1 MMEDIYY
8 KSLENEAVG
17 QLTAFLSRETMPQD
31 SIGVSSKNLTL
42 NAGQCSEEHVLKCT
56 FKACDPEQT
65 GEVSVFRIIEYLQEM
80 TGQNCE
86 DWRFRSLYKR
96 LDPQE
101 RGIAVDFSTFCAVM
115 KDWISDCRQE
125 GEDAVDLT
133 NSIQDLQHGNKQ
145 LAVQNTKLQKTIE
158 AAEELN
164 SRLSEEI
171 CDLKGKLKGTQPA
184 LEQARV
190 LANELED
197 LKVFSKSL
205 EEENSKLHTQARQ
218 LVKEQQFLSVQLDKV
233 QEMNKKLLLE
243 KESSKCKIKDLFT
256 KKAKMKS
263 QISEYENLISCKDA
277 ALNEKTKHAEELTV
291 TLDEYRMVV
300 QELKLEVSRLQ
311 EHLSQSYQDQY
322 VLPGDFLENV
332 KTCSQ
337 APAQPL
343 WMEIE
348 ESQRQQ
354 FGEEA
359 DLPSPLCGMLT
370 SLVTDPLASG
380 DIGSLAERAV
390 YSTFPETTLL
400 SSAESDSTTASQ
412 EQALV
417 PVCGELI
424 PTVREKSDENL
435 FEILLH
441 RFLVS
446 SSCLLLH
453 ILWNLVL
460 LGLPAFIALLAVSF
474 LVLPFNQQPA
484 WAESKGC
491 SWPQL
496 QLQYLQP
503 PPT

>member
-1 MMEDIYY
+1 MMEDIYH

-17 QLTAFLSRETMPQD
+17 QLTAFLSNETMPRD
-31 SIGVSSKNLTL
+31 SIGVSSKNITL

-133 NSIQDLQHGNKQ
+133 NSIQDLQHGNKK
-145 LAVQNTKLQKTIE
+145 LAVQNIKLQKTIE

-171 CDLKGKLKGTQPA
+171 CDLKGKLRGLYYSTQQA

-190 LANELED
+190 MANELED
-197 LKVFSKSL
+197 LKVFAKSL

-218 LVKEQQFLSVQLDKV
+218 LVKEQQFLSVQMDKV

-243 KESSKCKIKDLFT
+243 KESSKCKIKDLFS

-343 WMEIE
+343 WIEIE
-348 ESQRQQ
+348 ESQKQ

-359 DLPSPLCGMLT
+359 GLPSPLCGMLT

-380 DIGSLAERAV
+380 DTGSLADRV
-390 YSTFPETTLL
+390 
-400 SSAESDSTTASQ
+400 
-412 EQALV
+412 
-417 PVCGELI
+417 
-424 PTVREKSDENL
+424 
-435 FEILLH
+435 
-441 RFLVS
+441 
-446 SSCLLLH
+446 SCLIQLPVTAHPLESGSARAPCIH
-453 ILWNLVL
+453 CTACHVL
-460 LGLPAFIALLAVSF
+460 RATV
-474 LVLPFNQQPA
+474 QPA
-484 WAESKGC
+484 TCLG
-491 SWPQL
+491 
-496 QLQYLQP
+496 
-503 PPT
+503 